1 MVMMIVVTRST
12 WRGLSK
18 FRLVNH
24 IVGEHGVVIRTTW
37 PGSVKVRF
45 RLLMKAMRT
54 IMYLAIMVMMILVIR
69 TIRGGFWKN
78 TLSFGGLHKLI
89 LTLF

>member
-1 MVMMIVVTRST
+1 M
-12 WRGLSK
+12 
-18 FRLVNH
+18 
-24 IVGEHGVVIRTTW
+24 IRTTW
-37 PGSVKVRF
+37 PGSVKVTL

-69 TIRGGFWKN
+69 TIREGFWKN